1 MTDKSVGRE
10 DSRYFGWAIWFWTV
24 FCKQWVWQTFCKNWI
39 WQTFCKTW
47 IWKGLRLNVA
57 FDNYDKWK
65 GWVYLSP
72 CIVLLL
78 VFTGWPIVNTLAM
91 AFQNGYDTMEA
102 ISGVQFSWGIDNF
115 TKVISYSGF
124 KTCLF
129 NTIVLCVID
138 RKSTRLNSSH

>member
-65 GWVYLSP
+65 GWVYLSSTVSP
-72 CIVLLL
+72 AMRRESRTCFL
-78 VFTGWPIVNTLAM
+78 VVESFTAM
-91 AFQNGYDTMEA
+91 
-102 ISGVQFSWGIDNF
+102 
-115 TKVISYSGF
+115 
-124 KTCLF
+124 
-129 NTIVLCVID
+129 
-138 RKSTRLNSSH
+138 